1 MKIYVSR
8 NDKNYIDEMK
18 DKGYRD
24 DIFVYTNGKFYKIFI
39 YEKIRFVQDFEELV
53 DSFGGFVPEPN
64 TIFVKEVINEEI
76 IKTLEMCN
84 KEDYFEYLKP
94 CELNENNELKYEFSE
109 KFVLFLKEN
118 KLYKSLKIEN
128 LILIYSN

>member
-24 DIFVYTNGKFYKIFI
+24 DIYVYTNGKFYKIFI
-39 YEKIRFVQDFEELV
+39 YEKIRFVQDFEETV
-53 DSFGGFVPEPN
+53 DSLGGFVPEPN
-64 TIFVKEVINEEI
+64 TIFVKKVINEEI

-94 CELNENNELKYEFSE
+94 CEL
-109 KFVLFLKEN
+109 KEN